1 MNHNLDTI
9 DKLVEFGMG
18 LSLSQQM
25 MNTLKQTPSPAYT
38 PPKQQPEY
46 IYHVIIENRQVGPV
60 TSRELS
66 ELIKN
71 KKVTQD
77 SLMWH
82 PGLPAWLSAREIK
95 EVNKL
100 LVLNSTL

>member
-38 PPKQQPEY
+38 QPKQQPEY
-46 IYHVIIENRQVGPV
+46 IYHR
-60 TSRELS
+60 S
-66 ELIKN
+66 
-71 KKVTQD
+71 
-77 SLMWH
+77 
-82 PGLPAWLSAREIK
+82 
-95 EVNKL
+95 
-100 LVLNSTL
+100 VL